1 MKGYLL
7 DTNVVSELRKGKRA
21 NSNVL
26 AWYAS
31 IPGDQLFISVLVL
44 GEVRKG
50 IELLRSSDPAQVVVL
65 ERWLLGLEMSFFGR
79 VLPITPTVADRWG
92 RLNAGDP
99 ISVIDG
105 LMAAT
110 ALENALTLVTRNVG
124 EVTRTGVMLLNP
136 F

>member
-1 MKGYLL
+1 VKGYLL